1 MPPKSVSFTF
11 YHHATIC
18 KFLTRIT
25 PNESTG
31 SIGLSGVIPVVELT
45 QFRDYFQQRYITPM
59 FDHGKYGTVY
69 YIYRRSSEAKCGV
82 MLYQMVFHP
91 MSTVVEIA
99 ELRGI
104 FLKEGRRKKPLIP
117 YQDVMASAT
126 G

>member
-1 MPPKSVSFTF
+1 MITFNSNVGDNPIVSPWKIWH
-11 YHHATIC
+11 Y
-18 KFLTRIT
+18 R
-25 PNESTG
+25 
-31 SIGLSGVIPVVELT
+31 
-45 QFRDYFQQRYITPM
+45 
-59 FDHGKYGTVY
+59 
-69 YIYRRSSEAKCGV
+69 YRRSSEAKCGV

-104 FLKEGRRKKPLIP
+104 FLKEGGRKKPLIP